1 MSRIYHIV
9 NYLGYLAGFACVLM
23 IAVAV
28 YKILTGD
35 DMEYRRYLTRIKN
48 GLIALILILTIST
61 TKNLVLTYFPYVQS
75 ADAIGDFSSI
85 QVSVT
90 DGTLEK
96 EAKDKKGRWTISIDR
111 ELYVKTDVKKINFGS
126 FMNSWKKDVDVFKA
140 YDECQ
145 GITSGGVAEEKYY
158 MYWTK
163 HDNKSVGLLIPPAL
177 KGSIHNDDEFKELIL
192 NPWISS
198 GCESQYKHVAN

>member
-35 DMEYRRYLTRIKN
+35 EMEYRRYLTRIRN
-48 GLIALILILTIST
+48 GLVALVLILTIST
-61 TKNLVLTYFPYVQS
+61 TKNLVLTYFPYTQS

-85 QVSVT
+85 KVTVT
-90 DGTLEK
+90 DGVLER
-96 EAKDKKGRWTISIDR
+96 EANDKKGRWTIAIDG
-111 ELYVKTDVKKINFGS
+111 EYYVKTDVKKINFGS
-126 FMNSWKKDVDVFKA
+126 FLNSWKKDVDVFKA

-145 GITSGGVAEEKYY
+145 GITSGALAEEKYY
-158 MYWTK
+158 MYWDK
-163 HDNKSVGLLIPPAL
+163 YDRKECRSSY
-177 KGSIHNDDEFKELIL
+177 SICNERK
-192 NPWISS
+192 
-198 GCESQYKHVAN
+198 YT